1 MLEKDF
7 LGYLKALKKSMDERS
22 GFDVGEKALM
32 CLSSETVEGLH
43 ITGID
48 EKLLYWL
55 LFSFFLLFSS

>member
-7 LGYLKALKKSMDERS
+7 LGYLKALKKDERS

-43 ITGID
+43 ITGIN
-48 EKLLYWL
+48 E
-55 LFSFFLLFSS
+55 

>member
-7 LGYLKALKKSMDERS
+7 LGYLKVLKKSVDERS

-43 ITGID
+43 ITGIN
-48 EKLLYWL
+48 E
-55 LFSFFLLFSS
+55 

>member
-1 MLEKDF
+1 MYIFILYVSNICYLMLEKDF

-43 ITGID
+43 N
-48 EKLLYWL
+48 YYRY
-55 LFSFFLLFSS
+55 

>member
-1 MLEKDF
+1 MHVCVYIYMYIYMLLDAREGF

-43 ITGID
+43 ITGIN
-48 EKLLYWL
+48 E
-55 LFSFFLLFSS
+55 